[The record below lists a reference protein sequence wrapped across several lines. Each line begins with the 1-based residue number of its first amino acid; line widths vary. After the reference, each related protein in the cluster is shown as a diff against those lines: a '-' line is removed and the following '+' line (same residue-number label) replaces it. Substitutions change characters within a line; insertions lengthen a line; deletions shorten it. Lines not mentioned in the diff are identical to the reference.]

1 MKPRP
6 PHLIILTAA
15 LILLIT
21 PLVVR
26 TAFLGYNRRA
36 YTPPNVPPSSM
47 AVTPIPT
54 ITPMAMDARQSQ
66 PESELRAGPVVVDLA
81 HFNRL
86 NRSNFQP
93 LAAALAERNVGLQFW
108 LPVEVD
114 LFALQSL
121 ADFPDQS
128 KELTVALEDAS
139 AFIIASP
146 FFLWTPQETAVLE
159 AFVADGGRLL
169 LISDPDVLG
178 DVARDINNVG
188 EPFGVVFNDD
198 YLYDI
203 VTNDKNHTH
212 IFIDQFVNDAAD
224 LAGDTVVFYGA
235 RSIEGSGA
243 PQARTGATT
252 LSSLR
257 TGLSNFVAMTL
268 AGLEANGTAGRVL
281 AMTDFDVLTEP
292 YVTRFN
298 NRQVVEHVADFL
310 AGAER
315 DDLVVDFPA
324 FLGKEVT
331 LIYGDG
337 ELDAAA
343 LEQSAKLQAR
353 LERSGRTL
361 TLGATAMLSHTQTIT
376 APANL
381 IYLADYADADAQT
394 TLLQDLGVALV
405 EVIATLTPAPTATAT
420 PTHTPTPTPTLTP
433 TPTTSPTPTLTPTAT
448 ATEVVSGTVAPT
460 SAPTATPTLTPTP
473 TTSPTPTL
481 TPTSTVTP
489 TPSPTPSPTPRIL
502 NVLETGDGLRF
513 DAEDT
518 VVIVQEGDATTQ
530 RLIAILGS
538 DQAALNTGVDRLLE
552 RDFANCVRRPQLALC
567 PNPAAPTDV
576 PIDATTS
583 TPTPTPTSTTSPT
596 STPGASNGTLVPT
609 FTPTAPG
616 APTSTPGPGS
626 PVPTSTPA
634 SDATPTPVAEK
645 SERILLV
652 DDNDQAEDG
661 ETSEAELYAVILRAN
676 GYTPD
681 IWVTEDAGTPAG
693 DILSRYDMLIWS
705 GGDYAVSGPGVQD
718 LTNIFEYLNEGGRA
732 VISSRRPFI
741 GQSGEDPVP
750 LADVK
755 VQADIPALVQDLPTE
770 TIVLTGTPVD
780 VEPLSTEVEE
790 GEAPDVILRRGPGSG
805 AADAAVAFVVTDD
818 DSDDPKG
825 ARLIIMGMSLTW
837 LPEDVAEILVRNYAE
852 WMFED
857 K

>member
-1 MKPRP
+1 MRPRP
-6 PHLIILTAA
+6 PHLIILLAGLL
-15 LILLIT
+15 LIIT
-21 PLVVR
+21 PLLVR

-36 YTPPNVPPSSM
+36 YTPPDVPPTSM

-54 ITPMAMDARQSQ
+54 VTPEAMSTRLAQ
-66 PESELRAGPVVVDLA
+66 PEAELRPGPVVVDLA

-128 KELTVALEDAS
+128 KELAAELADAS
-139 AFIIASP
+139 ALVIASP
-146 FFLWTPQETAVLE
+146 FFLWTPQEITVLE
-159 AFVADGGRLL
+159 EFVADGGRLL

-203 VTNDKNHTH
+203 VHNDKNHTH
-212 IFIDQFVNDAAD
+212 VFIDQWINGAAD
-224 LAGDTVVFYGA
+224 MAGDTVVLYGA
-235 RSIEGSGA
+235 RSIEGSGE
-243 PQARTGATT
+243 PEARTGATT

-257 TGLSNFVAMTL
+257 TGLNNFVTITL
-268 AGLEANGTAGRVL
+268 AGLEANNSAGRVL

-292 YVTRFN
+292 YVTRFD

-310 AGAER
+310 AGAQR
-315 DDLVVDFPA
+315 ADVVVDFPA

-331 LIYGDG
+331 LIYGGG
-337 ELDAAA
+337 ELDAAL

-361 TLGATAMLSHTQTIT
+361 ELGATTMLTGTQTIT
-376 APANL
+376 GSQTITGPANL
-381 IYLADYADADAQT
+381 IYLADYEDAGTQT
-394 TLLQDLGVALV
+394 TLLQDLGVTLV
-405 EVIATLTPAPTATAT
+405 EVIATLTPAPTPTTT
-420 PTHTPTPTPTLTP
+420 PTHTPTPT
-433 TPTTSPTPTLTPTAT
+433 S
-448 ATEVVSGTVAPT
+448 
-460 SAPTATPTLTPTP
+460 TLTPTP

-481 TPTSTVTP
+481 TPTSTTTP

-518 VVIVQEGDATTQ
+518 VVIVQEGEAPAQ

-538 DQAALNTGVDRLLE
+538 DQAALNTGVDRLLDS
-552 RDFANCVRRPQLALC
+552 DFANCVRRPYLALC
-567 PNPAAPTDV
+567 PNPAAPTDM
-576 PIDATTS
+576 PMDTTTA
-583 TPTPTPTSTTSPT
+583 TPTPTPTATTTSTT
-596 STPGASNGTLVPT
+596 TPGAVSGTLVPT
-609 FTPTAPG
+609 FTPTPPG
-616 APTSTPGPGS
+616 APTFTPGPGS
-626 PVPTSTPA
+626 PVPTATP
-634 SDATPTPVAEK
+634 SGDATPTPVAEK
-645 SERILLV
+645 AGTILLV
-652 DDNDQAEDG
+652 DDNDQAEDD
-661 ETSEAELYAVILRAN
+661 ERSEAERYGIILRAN

-681 IWVTEDAGTPAG
+681 MWITSDAGTPDM
-693 DILSRYDMLIWS
+693 DILGRYDLVIWS

-718 LTNIFEYLNEGGRA
+718 LTNIFEYLNQGGRA
-732 VISSRRPFI
+732 VISSRQPFI
-741 GQSGEDPVP
+741 GQSGEDPAP
-750 LADVK
+750 LADVV

-770 TIVLTGTPVD
+770 PIALEGGPVA

-790 GEAPDVILRRGPGSG
+790 GQAPDVILRRGPGSE
-805 AADAAVAFVVTDD
+805 AADAAVAFVVTDE
-818 DSDDPKG
+818 DSDEPKG
-825 ARLIIMGMSLTW
+825 ARLIVMGMSINW
-837 LPEDVAEILVRNYAE
+837 LPESVAEVLVRNYAD